1 LSALYQNAI
10 PLMLKGAWI
19 TLQVSILGIV
29 LGLGLGSFLGIL
41 GCDKLKVPVL
51 SQLIRA
57 YTNVVRG
64 TPVFVQLLIVY
75 FALPEVIG
83 FDLSAFSAGVITL
96 GINAS
101 AYIAEIIRGGINAVP
116 DGQWEAAHVLG
127 YTTPQALIYVI
138 LPQALR
144 SILPAITNELA
155 TLIKESSIL
164 MIIGVP
170 ELVKVSRDIVARELM
185 PMEIYLMT
193 AAIYLA
199 MTSFVAIG
207 AHLLEAKLK

>member
-1 LSALYQNAI
+1 
-10 PLMLKGAWI
+10 M
-19 TLQVSILGIV
+19 
-29 LGLGLGSFLGIL
+29 LGIL
-41 GCDKLKVPVL
+41 LGLALGGLLGILNCDRLRIPVFA
-51 SQLIRA
+51 QIIQA
-57 YTNVVRG
+57 YTNLIRG

-75 FALPEVIG
+75 FALPEVLG
-83 FDLSAFSAGVITL
+83 FDMSAFSAGVITL
-96 GINAS
+96 GVNAS

-116 DGQWEAAHVLG
+116 EGQWEGAHVLG
-127 YTTPQALIYVI
+127 YSTPQTLAFII
-138 LPQALR
+138 MPQALR

-170 ELVKVSRDIVARELM
+170 ELVKVSRDIVARELL

-199 MTSFVAIG
+199 MTSIVALG
-207 AHLLEAKLK
+207 AHALENKLK